1 MEELIEESIER
12 LMEMEDEVA
21 AAIAAI
27 LDRYF
32 RTLQGRILT
41 ELRIGQFQSEATTI
55 QDYQLLPLLP
65 PDGSDELL
73 QIFEDLLQRST
84 ASGLALGEELAKP
97 VVSSQVAATIPK
109 QEIESEARKAR
120 RYLEQHSLA
129 FSTAASVVVAQAMAE
144 QTDLKEVK
152 KQLKRQLEKVKS
164 RMGAIV
170 RTEAARAS
178 NNAASSL
185 YVQNNVKLVVIYATS
200 GERTCPY
207 CIATSGKV
215 YKLGAIKV
223 PRHIQCH
230 CVIVPYS
237 DNPFGVNPEVD
248 KFRRRHRQEVLSYA
262 KAKGIQPNEGPA
274 FFELGTPLP
283 VRLDAQRQR

>member
-1 MEELIEESIER
+1 MEDLIEESVER

-32 RTLQGRILT
+32 RTLQGRIQT
-41 ELRIGQFQSEATTI
+41 ELRIGQFQSEETAV

-65 PDGSDELL
+65 PDESDELL
-73 QIFEDLLQRST
+73 QIFEDLLQQST
-84 ASGLALGEELAKP
+84 TNGLALGEELSKP

-109 QEIESEARKAR
+109 EAVASEARRAR
-120 RYLEQHSLA
+120 RYLEQHSLT
-129 FSTAASVVVAQAMAE
+129 FSTAAAGIIAQARAE
-144 QTDLKEVK
+144 QTDLKEVN
-152 KQLKRQLEKVKS
+152 KQLKRQLDIVKS
-164 RMGAIV
+164 RMGVIV
-170 RTEAARAS
+170 RTEAAKAS
-178 NNAASSL
+178 NNAATSL

-207 CIATSGKV
+207 CIASSGRV

-230 CVIVPYS
+230 CVIVPYAT
-237 DNPFGVNPEVD
+237 DPFGVNSEVD
-248 KFRRRHRQEVLSYA
+248 KFRRKHRKEVLSYA
-262 KAKGIQPNEGPA
+262 RAKGIQPNEGPA
-274 FFELGTPLP
+274 FFELGSPLP
-283 VRLDAQRQR
+283 IRTDAQR